1 MKKTFRFF
9 IYILASFMMFLFCSC
24 NSERTST
31 ESSIGQSDEFI
42 DESYDKVSA
51 ESPTELVTESSGDN
65 CFSDDVSGSIMQL
78 MYDVIGKDQT
88 TAEKMIGEF
97 FDVELDDSLGNI
109 MTNERNG
116 IVTTMHV
123 YTDMFDKDSVR
134 FNGLQIWT
142 DEKDGHVRR
151 VEFTLDNSG
160 IISVPIE
167 DTPEFQSEIKNLYED
182 VNGELTKS
190 LGQPRDSGRSIDDE
204 DSFWAYYIISND
216 CFAYVEVIDYTEPGG
231 NGLVST
237 SVCFADAEVLL
248 D

>member
-1 MKKTFRFF
+1 MNKVVLLGRLTKDIEVR
-9 IYILASFMMFLFCSC
+9 Y
-24 NSERTST
+24 T
-31 ESSIGQSDEFI
+31 ESGTAVGNLTLAVKRRIKNTNGEYESDFISDYYREFI
-42 DESYDKVSA
+42 EDYNVEVVDYIMNKNITPNA
-51 ESPTELVTESSGDN
+51 MTA
-65 CFSDDVSGSIMQL
+65 SIMNL
-78 MYDVIGKDQT
+78 IYKKNIK
-88 TAEKMIGEF
+88 AEKMIGEF

-167 DTPEFQSEIKNLYED
+167 DTP
-182 VNGELTKS
+182 
-190 LGQPRDSGRSIDDE
+190 
-204 DSFWAYYIISND
+204 
-216 CFAYVEVIDYTEPGG
+216 
-231 NGLVST
+231 
-237 SVCFADAEVLL
+237 
-248 D
+248 